1 MNRLRTVT
9 LLAVAGTMC
18 LLQTSVEAQLLRRR
32 QQCCNDGCAVQT
44 VAPVTCVAPVVQAAP
59 ACTTCER
66 PSLLPILPRRRA
78 CDTCSVATVAY
89 AAPAVSTQVV
99 SAPIVQT
106 APIVEAASVIATA
119 PVVAAAPAVASCNTC
134 DTCNTCERPSLL
146 PILPRRRACDTC
158 ATTTVVPV
166 TYEQPVAQPSTTCAT
181 APATTCDTCATD
193 CQQPRLLGRMNPMR
207 YVAMPFNILSN
218 TVWR

>member
-32 QQCCNDGCAVQT
+32 QQCCNNECAVQA
-44 VAPVTCVAPVVQAAP
+44 APVTYVAPVVQAAP
-59 ACTTCER
+59 TCNTCER
-66 PSLLPILPRRRA
+66 PSILPILPRRRA

-89 AAPAVSTQVV
+89 AAPAISTQVV
-99 SAPIVQT
+99 SAPVVQA
-106 APIVEAASVIATA
+106 APIVEATPIV
-119 PVVAAAPAVASCNTC
+119 AAPAVASCNTC

-166 TYEQPVAQPSTTCAT
+166 TYEQPVAQPCTTCAA
-181 APATTCDTCATD
+181 APTTTCDTCATD
-193 CQQPRLLGRMNPMR
+193 CCQQPRLLGRVNPMR
-207 YVAMPFNILSN
+207 YVAMPLNILSN
-218 TVWR
+218 SVWR